1 MSKLSRAELQRRMD
15 AVDIDDSGVE
25 KLQEAVV
32 EYLQSGAIGS
42 TLIGRYYAV
51 SDPSQCQEFAEWFS
65 KFYVD
70 LVRYQSAMTEGEDDS
85 DE

>member
-15 AVDIDDSGVE
+15 AVDVDETGLASI
-25 KLQEAVV
+25 QETVV
-32 EYLQSGAIGS
+32 EYLESGAIGS

-51 SDPSQCQEFAEWFS
+51 NDPDQRQDFAEWFTN
-65 KFYVD
+65 FYLDV
-70 LVRYQSAMTEGEDDS
+70 VRYQMAMEGDDDS